1 MRSMEMS
8 AKTVEAAVQAACEA
22 LGVDRDDI
30 NVSYEVL
37 EFPTR
42 KLFKTIPAKV
52 LVKVEEPEAEK
63 PAEVSTKPAEVV
75 EISDETAPE
84 IQKEVVEDMVE
95 EAELAPVPGE
105 EVEVPLDIDA
115 DPRLQAAVDYLTP
128 IFNLMGV
135 ENFTFTAVKKGAAT
149 VLKVSGEHMGALIGR
164 RGETMESLS
173 YLASL
178 VVNRMEGPYVK
189 LGLDVGGY
197 RNKRED
203 DLSALARRIAD
214 RVIRTG
220 CYYEME
226 PMNPYE
232 RHIIHTAIAEID
244 GVRSESKG
252 DGPARHVVLYST
264 DPDACNLPDRDN
276 ARNQRGGRRD
286 GGRGPRLRRHTV
298 KHSRVLHMGYTE
310 VKVSCKLLPAGII
323 VGMNHLR
330 IRCIGDRIARL
341 NRSGSI
347 NHILVKNRMI
357 HESAEL
363 FKNIALISGAD
374 VRAKIRLDSETRK
387 IRLCFD
393 RRLLRV
399 IELPCIAFHSAAI
412 FFRKLSCIGGC
423 DFFIG
428 KQGLTQL
435 LRQIL
440 IRRKCIL
447 RHADKHLRIRI
458 GNSEVPRFSMIELVL
473 RDMEQHRFWMLF

>member
-8 AKTVEAAVQAACEA
+8 AKTVEAAVQAACDA

-37 EFPTR
+37 EFPAR

-52 LVKVEEPEAEK
+52 LVKVEEPEAAPAPVAEEK

-75 EISDETAPE
+75 EISDETAPAIE
-84 IQKEVVEDMVE
+84 KAVVEEMVE
-95 EAELAPVPGE
+95 DAELAPVAE
-105 EVEVPLDIDA
+105 DEVEIPLDIAA

-135 ENFTFTAVKKGAAT
+135 ENFTFSAVKKGAAT
-149 VLKVSGEHMGALIGR
+149 ILKVSGEHMGALIGR

-178 VVNRMEGPYVK
+178 VVNRTEGPYVK

-203 DLSALARRIAD
+203 DLSALAKRIAD

-252 DGPARHVVLYST
+252 EGPARHVVLYST

-276 ARNQRGGRRD
+276 ARNQRGGRRE
-286 GGRGPRLRRHTV
+286 GGRGQRRDGGHGYRGNG
-298 KHSRVLHMGYTE
+298 SRG
-310 VKVSCKLLPAGII
+310 P
-323 VGMNHLR
+323 
-330 IRCIGDRIARL
+330 
-341 NRSGSI
+341 RSGRDGVRGGYRGQRSDRGPRYGGPRSS
-347 NHILVKNRMI
+347 VPAREFADTPRDPDAKPMAPKTTERI
-357 HESAEL
+357 HDGDDFA
-363 FKNIALISGAD
+363 FG
-374 VRAKIRLDSETRK
+374 KIE
-387 IRLCFD
+387 F
-393 RRLLRV
+393 
-399 IELPCIAFHSAAI
+399 
-412 FFRKLSCIGGC
+412 
-423 DFFIG
+423 
-428 KQGLTQL
+428 
-435 LRQIL
+435 
-440 IRRKCIL
+440 
-447 RHADKHLRIRI
+447 
-458 GNSEVPRFSMIELVL
+458 
-473 RDMEQHRFWMLF
+473 

>member
-8 AKTVEAAVQAACEA
+8 AKTVEAAVQAACDA

-37 EFPTR
+37 EFPAR

-52 LVKVEEPEAEK
+52 LVKVEEPEAAPAPVAEEK

-75 EISDETAPE
+75 EISDETAPAIE
-84 IQKEVVEDMVE
+84 KAVVEEMVE
-95 EAELAPVPGE
+95 DAELAPVAE
-105 EVEVPLDIDA
+105 DEVEIPLDIAA

-135 ENFTFTAVKKGAAT
+135 ENFTFSAVKKGAAT
-149 VLKVSGEHMGALIGR
+149 ILKVSGEHMGALIGR

-178 VVNRMEGPYVK
+178 VVNRMEGSYVK

-203 DLSALARRIAD
+203 DLSALSKRIAD

-252 DGPARHVVLYST
+252 EGPARHVVLYST

-276 ARNQRGGRRD
+276 ARNQRGGRREGGRGQRRD
-286 GGRGPRLRRHTV
+286 GGRGYRGNG
-298 KHSRVLHMGYTE
+298 SRG
-310 VKVSCKLLPAGII
+310 P
-323 VGMNHLR
+323 
-330 IRCIGDRIARL
+330 
-341 NRSGSI
+341 RSGRDGVRGGYRGQRSDRGPRYGGPRSS
-347 NHILVKNRMI
+347 VPAREFADTPRDPDAKPMAPKTTERI
-357 HESAEL
+357 HDGDDFA
-363 FKNIALISGAD
+363 FG
-374 VRAKIRLDSETRK
+374 KIE
-387 IRLCFD
+387 F
-393 RRLLRV
+393 
-399 IELPCIAFHSAAI
+399 
-412 FFRKLSCIGGC
+412 
-423 DFFIG
+423 
-428 KQGLTQL
+428 
-435 LRQIL
+435 
-440 IRRKCIL
+440 
-447 RHADKHLRIRI
+447 
-458 GNSEVPRFSMIELVL
+458 
-473 RDMEQHRFWMLF
+473 

>member
-8 AKTVEAAVQAACEA
+8 AKTVEAAVQAACDA

-37 EFPTR
+37 EFPAR

-52 LVKVEEPEAEK
+52 LVKVEEPEAAPAPVAEEK

-75 EISDETAPE
+75 EISDETAPAIE
-84 IQKEVVEDMVE
+84 KAVVEEMVE
-95 EAELAPVPGE
+95 DAELAPVAE
-105 EVEVPLDIDA
+105 DEVEIPLDIAA

-135 ENFTFTAVKKGAAT
+135 ENFTFSAVKKGAAT
-149 VLKVSGEHMGALIGR
+149 ILKVSGEHMGALIGR

-178 VVNRMEGPYVK
+178 VVNRMEGSYVK

-203 DLSALARRIAD
+203 DLSALAKRIAD

-252 DGPARHVVLYST
+252 EGPARHVVLYST

-276 ARNQRGGRRD
+276 ARNQRGGRREGGRGQRRD
-286 GGRGPRLRRHTV
+286 GGRGYRGNG
-298 KHSRVLHMGYTE
+298 SRG
-310 VKVSCKLLPAGII
+310 P
-323 VGMNHLR
+323 
-330 IRCIGDRIARL
+330 
-341 NRSGSI
+341 RSGRDGVRGGYRGQRSDRGPRYGGPRSS
-347 NHILVKNRMI
+347 VPAREFADAPRDPAAKPMAPKTTERI
-357 HESAEL
+357 HDGDDFA
-363 FKNIALISGAD
+363 FG
-374 VRAKIRLDSETRK
+374 KIE
-387 IRLCFD
+387 F
-393 RRLLRV
+393 
-399 IELPCIAFHSAAI
+399 
-412 FFRKLSCIGGC
+412 
-423 DFFIG
+423 
-428 KQGLTQL
+428 
-435 LRQIL
+435 
-440 IRRKCIL
+440 
-447 RHADKHLRIRI
+447 
-458 GNSEVPRFSMIELVL
+458 
-473 RDMEQHRFWMLF
+473 

>member
-52 LVKVEEPEAEK
+52 LVKVEEPEAAPAAEEK

-84 IQKEVVEDMVE
+84 IEKAVVEDMVE
-95 EAELAPVPGE
+95 AAELAPVAE
-105 EVEVPLDIDA
+105 DDVEIPLDIAA

-135 ENFTFTAVKKGAAT
+135 ENFSFTAVKKGAAT
-149 VLKVSGEHMGALIGR
+149 ILKVSGEHMGALIGR

-178 VVNRMEGPYVK
+178 VVNRMEGPYIK

-203 DLSALARRIAD
+203 DLSALAKRIAD

-232 RHIIHTAIAEID
+232 RHIIHTAIADIE

-252 DGPARHVVLYST
+252 EGPARHVVLYST
-264 DPDACNLPDRDN
+264 DPNASNLPDRDN

-286 GGRGPRLRRHTV
+286 GGRDPRRDGSRGYRGNGPRGPRSGRDGRD
-298 KHSRVLHMGYTE
+298 SGRGGYR
-310 VKVSCKLLPAGII
+310 G
-323 VGMNHLR
+323 NR
-330 IRCIGDRIARL
+330 GDRGPRYGGPRYGGPRSSVPARDFAD
-341 NRSGSI
+341 RPRDPDA
-347 NHILVKNRMI
+347 KPMAPKTTERI
-357 HESAEL
+357 HDGDDFA
-363 FKNIALISGAD
+363 FG
-374 VRAKIRLDSETRK
+374 KIE
-387 IRLCFD
+387 F
-393 RRLLRV
+393 
-399 IELPCIAFHSAAI
+399 
-412 FFRKLSCIGGC
+412 
-423 DFFIG
+423 
-428 KQGLTQL
+428 
-435 LRQIL
+435 
-440 IRRKCIL
+440 
-447 RHADKHLRIRI
+447 
-458 GNSEVPRFSMIELVL
+458 
-473 RDMEQHRFWMLF
+473 

>member
-178 VVNRMEGPYVK
+178 VVNRMEGPYIK

-203 DLSALARRIAD
+203 DLSALAKRIAD

-232 RHIIHTAIAEID
+232 RHIIHTAVAEIE

-252 DGPARHVVLYST
+252 EGPDRRVVIYST
-264 DPDACNLPDRDN
+264 DPNASNLPDRDAPRGRRSGPN
-276 ARNQRGGRRD
+276 RGNRNGRSFNGNRGPRNDNRRGGGYRGNSSRPPRD
-286 GGRGPRLRRHTV
+286 NRGGSRNGGRGYGRPSSVPEREFASAPRDPNARPQA
-298 KHSRVLHMGYTE
+298 
-310 VKVSCKLLPAGII
+310 PARTA
-323 VGMNHLR
+323 R
-330 IRCIGDRIARL
+330 IHDGD
-341 NRSGSI
+341 
-347 NHILVKNRMI
+347 
-357 HESAEL
+357 
-363 FKNIALISGAD
+363 D
-374 VRAKIRLDSETRK
+374 
-387 IRLCFD
+387 FD
-393 RRLLRV
+393 MFGK
-399 IELPCIAFHSAAI
+399 IEL
-412 FFRKLSCIGGC
+412 
-423 DFFIG
+423 
-428 KQGLTQL
+428 
-435 LRQIL
+435 
-440 IRRKCIL
+440 
-447 RHADKHLRIRI
+447 
-458 GNSEVPRFSMIELVL
+458 
-473 RDMEQHRFWMLF
+473 

>member
-8 AKTVEAAVQAACEA
+8 AKTVEAAVQAACDA

-37 EFPTR
+37 EFPAR

-52 LVKVEEPEAEK
+52 LVKVEEPEAAPAPVAEEK

-75 EISDETAPE
+75 EISDETAPAIE
-84 IQKEVVEDMVE
+84 KAVVEEMVE
-95 EAELAPVPGE
+95 DAELAPVAE
-105 EVEVPLDIDA
+105 DEVEIPLDIAA

-135 ENFTFTAVKKGAAT
+135 ENFTFSAVKKGAAT
-149 VLKVSGEHMGALIGR
+149 ILKVSGEHMGALIGR

-178 VVNRMEGPYVK
+178 VVNRMEGSYVK

-203 DLSALARRIAD
+203 DLSALAKRIAD

-252 DGPARHVVLYST
+252 EGPARHVVLYST

-276 ARNQRGGRRD
+276 ARNQRGGRREGGRGQRRD
-286 GGRGPRLRRHTV
+286 GGRGYRGNG
-298 KHSRVLHMGYTE
+298 SRG
-310 VKVSCKLLPAGII
+310 P
-323 VGMNHLR
+323 
-330 IRCIGDRIARL
+330 
-341 NRSGSI
+341 RSGRDGVRGGYRGQRSDRGPRYGGPRSSVPAREFADAPRDPAAKP
-347 NHILVKNRMI
+347 LAPKTTERI
-357 HESAEL
+357 HDGDDFA
-363 FKNIALISGAD
+363 FG
-374 VRAKIRLDSETRK
+374 KIE
-387 IRLCFD
+387 F
-393 RRLLRV
+393 
-399 IELPCIAFHSAAI
+399 
-412 FFRKLSCIGGC
+412 
-423 DFFIG
+423 
-428 KQGLTQL
+428 
-435 LRQIL
+435 
-440 IRRKCIL
+440 
-447 RHADKHLRIRI
+447 
-458 GNSEVPRFSMIELVL
+458 
-473 RDMEQHRFWMLF
+473 

>member
-8 AKTVEAAVQAACEA
+8 AKTVEAAVQAACDA

-52 LVKVEEPEAEK
+52 LVKVEEPEAAPAPAAEPEK
-63 PAEVSTKPAEVV
+63 SAEVSTKPAEVV

-84 IQKEVVEDMVE
+84 MEKEVVEEMVE
-95 EAELAPVPGE
+95 DAEPAPAAE
-105 EVEVPLDIDA
+105 DEVEIPLDIAA

-149 VLKVSGEHMGALIGR
+149 ILKVSGEHMGALIGR

-178 VVNRMEGPYVK
+178 VVNRMEGPYIK

-203 DLSALARRIAD
+203 DLSALAKRIAD

-232 RHIIHTAIAEID
+232 RHIIHTAVAEID

-252 DGPARHVVLYST
+252 EGPARHVVLYST

-276 ARNQRGGRRD
+276 ARNQRGGRRE
-286 GGRGPRLRRHTV
+286 GGRGPRRDGGR
-298 KHSRVLHMGYTE
+298 GY
-310 VKVSCKLLPAGII
+310 
-323 VGMNHLR
+323 R
-330 IRCIGDRIARL
+330 
-341 NRSGSI
+341 
-347 NHILVKNRMI
+347 
-357 HESAEL
+357 
-363 FKNIALISGAD
+363 
-374 VRAKIRLDSETRK
+374 
-387 IRLCFD
+387 
-393 RRLLRV
+393 
-399 IELPCIAFHSAAI
+399 
-412 FFRKLSCIGGC
+412 
-423 DFFIG
+423 
-428 KQGLTQL
+428 
-435 LRQIL
+435 
-440 IRRKCIL
+440 
-447 RHADKHLRIRI
+447 
-458 GNSEVPRFSMIELVL
+458 GNG
-473 RDMEQHRFWMLF
+473 

>member
-8 AKTVEAAVQAACEA
+8 AKTVEAAVQAACDA

-37 EFPTR
+37 EFPAR

-52 LVKVEEPEAEK
+52 LVKVEEPEAAPAPIAEEK

-75 EISDETAPE
+75 EISDETAPAIE
-84 IQKEVVEDMVE
+84 KAVVEEMVE
-95 EAELAPVPGE
+95 DAELAPVAE
-105 EVEVPLDIDA
+105 DEVEIPLDIAA

-135 ENFTFTAVKKGAAT
+135 ENFTFSAVKKGAAT
-149 VLKVSGEHMGALIGR
+149 ILKVSGEHMGALIGR

-178 VVNRMEGPYVK
+178 VVNRMEGSYVK

-203 DLSALARRIAD
+203 DLSALAKRIAD

-252 DGPARHVVLYST
+252 EGPARHVVLYST

-276 ARNQRGGRRD
+276 ARNQRGGRREGGRGQRRD
-286 GGRGPRLRRHTV
+286 GGRGYRGNG
-298 KHSRVLHMGYTE
+298 SRG
-310 VKVSCKLLPAGII
+310 P
-323 VGMNHLR
+323 
-330 IRCIGDRIARL
+330 
-341 NRSGSI
+341 RSGRDGVRGGYRGQRSDRGPRYGGPRSS
-347 NHILVKNRMI
+347 VPAREFADTPRDPDAKPMAPKTTERI
-357 HESAEL
+357 HDGDDFA
-363 FKNIALISGAD
+363 FG
-374 VRAKIRLDSETRK
+374 KIE
-387 IRLCFD
+387 F
-393 RRLLRV
+393 
-399 IELPCIAFHSAAI
+399 
-412 FFRKLSCIGGC
+412 
-423 DFFIG
+423 
-428 KQGLTQL
+428 
-435 LRQIL
+435 
-440 IRRKCIL
+440 
-447 RHADKHLRIRI
+447 
-458 GNSEVPRFSMIELVL
+458 
-473 RDMEQHRFWMLF
+473 

>member
-52 LVKVEEPEAEK
+52 LVKVEEPEEEK

-178 VVNRMEGPYVK
+178 VANRLEGDYIK
-189 LGLDVGGY
+189 LGLDVAGY
-197 RNKRED
+197 RDKRES
-203 DLSALARRIAD
+203 DLTALAQRFGAKVR
-214 RVIRTG
+214 RTG
-220 CYYEME
+220 RSFAME

-232 RHIIHTAIAEID
+232 RRIIHSAISKME

-252 DGPARHVVLYST
+252 EGRDRRVVIYST
-264 DPDACNLPDRDN
+264 APDAQTENTYGERRP
-276 ARNQRGGRRD
+276 RGGRPGNGRRP
-286 GGRGPRLRRHTV
+286 GGNRNGGYRGGSRSEHGDRNGNRGGYRGSRNGGNRGPRPSGVPERTYAPRDAETAAPV
-298 KHSRVLHMGYTE
+298 APKRTERV
-310 VKVSCKLLPAGII
+310 
-323 VGMNHLR
+323 
-330 IRCIGDRIARL
+330 DD
-341 NRSGSI
+341 
-347 NHILVKNRMI
+347 
-357 HESAEL
+357 
-363 FKNIALISGAD
+363 FAD
-374 VRAKIRLDSETRK
+374 LSFGK
-387 IRLCFD
+387 
-393 RRLLRV
+393 
-399 IELPCIAFHSAAI
+399 IEL
-412 FFRKLSCIGGC
+412 
-423 DFFIG
+423 
-428 KQGLTQL
+428 
-435 LRQIL
+435 
-440 IRRKCIL
+440 
-447 RHADKHLRIRI
+447 
-458 GNSEVPRFSMIELVL
+458 
-473 RDMEQHRFWMLF
+473 

>member
-84 IQKEVVEDMVE
+84 IQEEVVEDMVE

-232 RHIIHTAIAEID
+232 RHIIHTAVAEIE

-252 DGPARHVVLYST
+252 EGPDRRVVIYST
-264 DPDACNLPDRDN
+264 DPNASNLPDRDAPRGHRSGPN
-276 ARNQRGGRRD
+276 RGNRNGRSFNGNRGPRNDNRRGGGYRGNSSRPPRD
-286 GGRGPRLRRHTV
+286 NRGGSRNGGRGYGRPSSVPEREFASAPRDPNARPQA
-298 KHSRVLHMGYTE
+298 
-310 VKVSCKLLPAGII
+310 PARTA
-323 VGMNHLR
+323 R
-330 IRCIGDRIARL
+330 IHDGD
-341 NRSGSI
+341 
-347 NHILVKNRMI
+347 
-357 HESAEL
+357 
-363 FKNIALISGAD
+363 D
-374 VRAKIRLDSETRK
+374 
-387 IRLCFD
+387 FD
-393 RRLLRV
+393 MFGK
-399 IELPCIAFHSAAI
+399 IEL
-412 FFRKLSCIGGC
+412 
-423 DFFIG
+423 
-428 KQGLTQL
+428 
-435 LRQIL
+435 
-440 IRRKCIL
+440 
-447 RHADKHLRIRI
+447 
-458 GNSEVPRFSMIELVL
+458 
-473 RDMEQHRFWMLF
+473 